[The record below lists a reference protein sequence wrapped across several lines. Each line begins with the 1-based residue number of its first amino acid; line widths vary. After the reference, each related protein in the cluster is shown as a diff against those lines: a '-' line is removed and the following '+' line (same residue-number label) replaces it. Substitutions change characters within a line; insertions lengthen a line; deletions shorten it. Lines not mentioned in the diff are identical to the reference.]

1 MSETTAPQT
10 AASGQSVTERFRAAR
25 DQLLRL
31 RTDLDAAHAEFEWP
45 RFDTFNFALDWF
57 DALGAGE
64 EADRE
69 ALVIVEEDGTQTRRT
84 YAELSRRSSQLATWL
99 RGQGVQRG
107 DRVILML
114 GNQVELWETML
125 ACTKLGAPM
134 IPTTVMLGENDLR
147 DRVERGNASWVV
159 TSHSNALKFADVPGD
174 FTIIQV
180 PDQPDHRVRP
190 TSGAFASP
198 SADDDAAPAGSSGP
212 GTSGGTASSTSGA
225 DTSSGTTSGNAA
237 STVDGAGDAEGG
249 AAASSSGSA
258 ELAPIGEH
266 RVLDYARSFNG
277 PKTFEVLEPSPA
289 DATLLLYFTSGTT
302 SLPKLVEHT
311 NTSYPVGHL
320 STMYWIGLEPGDVH
334 LNVASPGWAKHA
346 WSNFFAPFIAGATVF
361 LYNYTRFNAVA
372 LMDQME
378 REHVTSFCAPP
389 TVWRMLIQSDLSHLK
404 NPPRK
409 TVAAGEPLNPE
420 IISRVKAAWGTDIRD
435 GFGQTESS
443 LQIANTPG
451 MPVKPGSMGRALPGY
466 DVVLIDP
473 NTDQESET
481 EGELCLRLDPRPIGL
496 TPGYHG
502 DPQKTADAFRDGVYH
517 TGDVVSRDAT
527 GVFTYVGRADDVFK
541 ASDYRLS
548 PFELESVVIEHPAV
562 VEVAVVPSPDSIRL
576 AVPKAYV
583 VLADGHEPTA
593 ETAESILHHCRV
605 NLAPYKRIRRLEF
618 AELPKTISGKI
629 RRVEL
634 RRREALLHP
643 DTLGDAGAA
652 AGGAGESTSETGSG
666 DSVEYAD
673 TDFPS
678 LRGE

>member
-1 MSETTAPQT
+1 MSETTAPGT
-10 AASGQSVTERFRAAR
+10 AAEQSVTERFRAAR

-45 RFDTFNFALDWF
+45 RFETFNFALDWF
-57 DALGAGE
+57 DALGSDE
-64 EADRE
+64 EANRE
-69 ALVIVEEDGTQTRRT
+69 ALVIVEEDGSQTRRS

-99 RGQGVQRG
+99 RGQGVRRG

-147 DRVERGNASWVV
+147 DRVERGNSSWVV
-159 TSHSNALKFADVPGD
+159 TSHSNALKFADVPGE
-174 FTIIQV
+174 FTIIEV

-190 TSGAFASP
+190 TSGAFTSP
-198 SADDDAAPAGSSGP
+198 SADDDPVPTGSAGS
-212 GTSGGTASSTSGA
+212 GTSGTAA
-225 DTSSGTTSGNAA
+225 
-237 STVDGAGDAEGG
+237 DGAEGD

-258 ELAPIGEH
+258 DLAPVGEH
-266 RVLDYARSFNG
+266 RVLDYVRSFDG
-277 PKTFEVLEPSPA
+277 PETFEVLEPSPA

-409 TVAAGEPLNPE
+409 TVAAGEPLNPG
-420 IISRVKAAWGTDIRD
+420 IIARVKAAWGTDIRD

-473 NTDQESET
+473 NTGQESET
-481 EGELCLRLDPRPIGL
+481 EGELCLRLDPRPVGL

-502 DPQKTADAFRDGVYH
+502 DPAKTADAFRDGVYH
-517 TGDVVSRDAT
+517 TGDVVSRDT
-527 GVFTYVGRADDVFK
+527 SGVFTYVGRADDVFK

-562 VEVAVVPSPDSIRL
+562 VEVAVVPSPDPLRL

-583 VLADGHEPTA
+583 VLADGHAPTA
-593 ETAESILHHCRV
+593 EIAESILHHCRV
-605 NLAPYKRIRRLEF
+605 NLAAYKRVRRLEF

-643 DTLGDAGAA
+643 DTLGDGGAA
-652 AGGAGESTSETGSG
+652 SGGASESSGAPGSG